1 MIARRFSAATPPDC
15 ACASE
20 RTPSQGTYSQVKYAT
35 FLALLWALTLG
46 VVDAVFG
53 SFLIGAVVGGLI
65 GWLNGVRVINS
76 GNSAAWFL
84 DNHRGATFAIVVQA
98 ILLIALAAALT

>member
-1 MIARRFSAATPPDC
+1 M
-15 ACASE
+15 
-20 RTPSQGTYSQVKYAT
+20 KYAT
-35 FLALLWALTLG
+35 FLALFWALILG
-46 VVDAVFG
+46 VVGAVFG

-65 GWLNGVRVINS
+65 GWLNGVRVINK
-76 GNSAAWFL
+76 GDPAAWFL